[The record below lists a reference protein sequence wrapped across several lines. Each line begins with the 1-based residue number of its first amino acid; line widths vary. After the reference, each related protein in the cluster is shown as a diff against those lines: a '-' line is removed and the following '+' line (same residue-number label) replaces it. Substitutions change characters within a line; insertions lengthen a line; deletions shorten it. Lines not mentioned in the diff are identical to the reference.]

1 MSVFHA
7 IIVLNLIKVL
17 ISSRE
22 MKNKRILHSLVT
34 PWKEPF
40 WVSPRIGIVAYI
52 CSCFIIQ

>member
-22 MKNKRILHSLVT
+22 MKNKRILHTLVT

-40 WVSPRIGIVAYI
+40 LVFTSLRTFAVVVSL
-52 CSCFIIQ
+52 

>member
-22 MKNKRILHSLVT
+22 MKNKKILQTAEEEVKKKKSKRVEKIEETLY
-34 PWKEPF
+34 
-40 WVSPRIGIVAYI
+40 S
-52 CSCFIIQ
+52 